1 MKNVLFI
8 DIMNKINNIIQNKG
22 NISYTNFLS
31 YSKNY

>member
-8 DIMNKINNIIQNKG
+8 GIMNDINNIQNKG